1 MLWGAPAARAAPAGA
16 LSRHALP
23 SQVAGLAGS
32 SEPMGALL
40 PACAAGEKLANEIS
54 SNSKRIVQ
62 ATKEALEKSSNLTVD
77 QGLEYAKLW
86 STSFLVSEDLREGVM
101 AFLEKRDPKF
111 NE

>member
-1 MLWGAPAARAAPAGA
+1 MCIRDSVSKAYENSDELF
-16 LSRHALP
+16 
-23 SQVAGLAGS
+23 
-32 SEPMGALL
+32 E
-40 PACAAGEKLANEIS
+40 AGEKLANEIS

-77 QGLEYAKLW
+77 QGLDYAKLW

>member
-1 MLWGAPAARAAPAGA
+1 MDELLDSDTSYPAG
-16 LSRHALP
+16 SRILEVGCGVGA
-23 SQVAGLAGS
+23 QTVTLA
-32 SEPMGALL
+32 
-40 PACAAGEKLANEIS
+40 
-54 SNSKRIVQ
+54 SNSPSASLLSIDIFEESITE
-62 ATKEALEKSSNLTVD
+62 AKEALEKSANLTVD